1 MAYRSD
7 RVAVTDRAR
16 NALRDLIEQ
25 HGPILLYLPHRDSA
39 DPQPDWLP
47 IRDFRAAEGD
57 TLFGRLAW
65 HTELWMSA
73 QAYTRFEREHLTVDV
88 PADGGPV
95 AGGDSNG
102 GSNPEEAAIFLLRS
116 RRLSAAEAAALD
128 SRRRGG
134 HNTTTRPGRDSAAG
148 Q

>member
-16 NALRDLIEQ
+16 NALRELIEQ
-25 HGPILLYLPHRDSA
+25 HGPILLYLPHRDTA
-39 DPQPDWLP
+39 EPQPDWLP

-57 TLFGRLAW
+57 MLFGRLAW

-73 QAYTRFEREHLTVDV
+73 EVYTRFEREHLTVDV
-88 PADGGPV
+88 PAD
-95 AGGDSNG
+95 AGTAPGNESGD
-102 GSNPEEAAIFLLRS
+102 GSGAAESAIFLLRA

-128 SRRRGG
+128 NRKRGG
-134 HNTTTRPGRDSAAG
+134 RGAVN
-148 Q
+148 

>member
-16 NALRDLIEQ
+16 NALRELIEQ
-25 HGPILLYLPHRDSA
+25 HGPILLYLPHRVSA

-88 PADGGPV
+88 PPDAGP
-95 AGGDSNG
+95 APGGDSND
-102 GSNPEEAAIFLLRS
+102 GSTPEEAAIFLLRA

-128 SRRRGG
+128 GRKRGG
-134 HNTTTRPGRDSAAG
+134 HGSAT
-148 Q
+148 

>member
-16 NALRDLIEQ
+16 NALRELIEQ
-25 HGPILLYLPHRDSA
+25 HGPILLYLPDHITDEPA
-39 DPQPDWLP
+39 PDWLP

-73 QAYTRFEREHLTVDV
+73 QAYTHFERDHLTVDV
-88 PADGGPV
+88 PTDAGPAPGGEPSDDGPPADT
-95 AGGDSNG
+95 
-102 GSNPEEAAIFLLRS
+102 AIFLLRA
-116 RRLSAAEAAALD
+116 RRLSAAEAAALE
-128 SRRRGG
+128 SRKRS
-134 HNTTTRPGRDSAAG
+134 RD
-148 Q
+148 

>member
-16 NALRDLIEQ
+16 NALRELIEQ
-25 HGPILLYLPHRDSA
+25 HGPILLYLPDDDTAEPAPR
-39 DPQPDWLP
+39 WLP

-73 QAYTRFEREHLTVDV
+73 QAYTRFERDHLTVDV
-88 PADGGPV
+88 PADAGPV
-95 AGGDSNG
+95 PDGAGRPAES
-102 GSNPEEAAIFLLRS
+102 AVFLLRT
-116 RRLSAAEAAALD
+116 RRLSATEAAALAA
-128 SRRRGG
+128 RKRGRG
-134 HNTTTRPGRDSAAG
+134 
-148 Q
+148 

>member
-1 MAYRSD
+1 MPRHDPELLMAYRSD

-16 NALRDLIEQ
+16 NALRELIEQ

-39 DPQPDWLP
+39 DPQPSWLP

-88 PADGGPV
+88 PAGAGPAPGSDSTDGSP
-95 AGGDSNG
+95 
-102 GSNPEEAAIFLLRS
+102 PEEAAIFLLRT

-128 SRRRGG
+128 SRRRGNHG
-134 HNTTTRPGRDSAAG
+134 TAT
-148 Q
+148 

>member
-16 NALRDLIEQ
+16 NALRELIEQ

-39 DPQPDWLP
+39 DPQPHWLP

-88 PADGGPV
+88 PADTGPA
-95 AGGDSNG
+95 AGADSND
-102 GSNPEEAAIFLLRS
+102 GSPPEEAAVFLLRT

-134 HNTTTRPGRDSAAG
+134 QGIAP
-148 Q
+148 

>member
-16 NALRDLIEQ
+16 NALRELIEQ
-25 HGPILLYLPHRDSA
+25 HGPILLYLPHRESA

-47 IRDFRAAEGD
+47 IRDYRAAEGD
-57 TLFGRLAW
+57 TLFGRLAC
-65 HTELWMSA
+65 HTELWMSTE
-73 QAYTRFEREHLTVDV
+73 AYTRFEREHLTVDV
-88 PADGGPV
+88 PADAGPA

-102 GSNPEEAAIFLLRS
+102 GSPPEEAAVFLLRT

-128 SRRRGG
+128 SRKRGG
-134 HNTTTRPGRDSAAG
+134 PGTAT
-148 Q
+148 

>member
-25 HGPILLYLPHRDSA
+25 HGPILLYLPHRDST

-73 QAYTRFEREHLTVDV
+73 EAYTRFEREHLTVDV
-88 PADGGPV
+88 PADAGP
-95 AGGDSNG
+95 APGSESNG
-102 GSNPEEAAIFLLRS
+102 GPSPEESATFLLRA
-116 RRLSAAEAAALD
+116 RRLSAAETAALD
-128 SRRRGG
+128 GRKRGG
-134 HNTTTRPGRDSAAG
+134 RGAAN
-148 Q
+148 

>member
-16 NALRDLIEQ
+16 NALRELIEQ
-25 HGPILLYLPHRDSA
+25 HGPILLYLPHSDTA

-57 TLFGRLAW
+57 MLFGRLAW

-95 AGGDSNG
+95 PGSDSDGGTDPAES
-102 GSNPEEAAIFLLRS
+102 AIFLLRA

-128 SRRRGG
+128 ARKRGG
-134 HNTTTRPGRDSAAG
+134 RGATN
-148 Q
+148 

>member
-16 NALRDLIEQ
+16 NALRELIEQ
-25 HGPILLYLPHRDSA
+25 HGPILLYLPERGDGEPS
-39 DPQPDWLP
+39 PRWLP
-47 IRDFRAAEGD
+47 IRDFRAADGD

-73 QAYTRFEREHLTVDV
+73 TSYQRFEREHLTVDV
-88 PADGGPV
+88 PPDPGP
-95 AGGDSNG
+95 AGMGETTDPQ
-102 GSNPEEAAIFLLRS
+102 PEASATFLLRA

-128 SRRRGG
+128 ARKRGG
-134 HNTTTRPGRDSAAG
+134 RGNAT
-148 Q
+148 

>member
-16 NALRDLIEQ
+16 NALRELIEQ

-39 DPQPDWLP
+39 DPRPDWLP

-73 QAYTRFEREHLTVDV
+73 EASPRFEREHLTVDV
-88 PADGGPV
+88 PADAGP
-95 AGGDSNG
+95 APAGDSP
-102 GSNPEEAAIFLLRS
+102 PEEAAIFLLRT

-128 SRRRGG
+128 GRKRGG
-134 HNTTTRPGRDSAAG
+134 HGSDT
-148 Q
+148 

>member
-16 NALRDLIEQ
+16 NALRELIEQ
-25 HGPILLYLPHRDSA
+25 HGPILLYLPDHDTGKPA
-39 DPQPDWLP
+39 PEWLP

-73 QAYTRFEREHLTVDV
+73 EAYTHFERDHLTVDV
-88 PADGGPV
+88 PPDAGPALGAEPGDGR
-95 AGGDSNG
+95 
-102 GSNPEEAAIFLLRS
+102 EAADAAVFLLRA
-116 RRLSAAEAAALD
+116 RRLSATETAALD
-128 SRRRGG
+128 ARKRSRG
-134 HNTTTRPGRDSAAG
+134 
-148 Q
+148 